1 MATAQQNTFDG
12 RKLADLIGLIDSP
25 VEAEAAGAVHR
36 IRVLKKKHG
45 DVPFY
50 ALVETEEYKAAAWEK
65 FGGCASPCDAGGK
78 CHHGPEGLRAW
89 FEAKHGGGNS
99 GELTEART
107 LLEKLR
113 QDNAQLEKDGAALAH
128 AVKRQEQIIGEVQWS
143 DGQRARIRV
152 LDAAELTYVPAGN
165 VRKYTELI
173 IVHELVHVSLA
184 SLSGENVETP
194 ASDSV
199 VEDIAE
205 ALFLGRVPAC
215 ATPRDFME
223 AEIVS
228 LPWRPV
234 DARIREQVIRK
245 LTAAFL
251 DGRPNWMARHTSACA
266 TTIKTFFARS
276 GWR

>member
-1 MATAQQNTFDG
+1 M
-12 RKLADLIGLIDSP
+12 KLACL
-25 VEAEAAGAVHR
+25 A
-36 IRVLKKKHG
+36 
-45 DVPFY
+45 
-50 ALVETEEYKAAAWEK
+50 
-65 FGGCASPCDAGGK
+65 
-78 CHHGPEGLRAW
+78 
-89 FEAKHGGGNS
+89 
-99 GELTEART
+99 T
-107 LLEKLR
+107 LLCSFG
-113 QDNAQLEKDGAALAH
+113 ATGGAALLRGQ
-128 AVKRQEQIIGEVQWS
+128 AVSQADLQQWLAVWQEKQQLQDWSIEITVARQRDLGSNNDGEVQWS

-251 DGRPNWMARHTSACA
+251 DGRPNWMAQHTAACA
-266 TTIKTFFARS
+266 FTIKTFFARS